1 MLQSSSMKEIFGP
14 PLRAAAFAAF
24 VAGLLLLLLNPPSLS
39 GIGDL
44 LTLLV
49 GALAIALGT
58 AWIVVRLAGREMPE
72 REFQRLVAR
81 SDALAAMP
89 PPDRPPT
96 EFDEL
101 VMKALDDLPQ
111 EFRELV
117 ASTPVIVSQGGAER
131 GAYGLYM
138 GATVANDGYPSRIVI
153 YQDTLERDFGHD
165 PVLLRAQVQRTVR
178 HELAHHLGWNESGVR
193 GLGL

>member
-1 MLQSSSMKEIFGP
+1 MREILGP

-24 VAGLLLLLLNPPSLS
+24 VAGLLMVLLNPPSLGGFS
-39 GIGDL
+39 GVV
-44 LTLLV
+44 TLIL
-49 GALAIALGT
+49 GAVAIALIT
-58 AWIVVRLAGREMPE
+58 AWVVVRATGKEIPE
-72 REFQRLVAR
+72 PEFQRLVAR

-89 PPDRPPT
+89 PPDHPPS

-101 VMKALDDLPQ
+101 VMEALDDLPE
-111 EFRELV
+111 EFRKLV
-117 ASTPVIVSQGGAER
+117 ESTPVIVSTGGAER
-131 GAYGLYM
+131 RAYGLYV

-165 PVLLRAQVQRTVR
+165 RDLLRAQVERTVR
-178 HELAHHLGWNESGVR
+178 HEIAHHIGWDERGVR